1 MGIPVLIIG
10 KSGTG
15 KSTSLRNFKSD
26 EVGIINVLNKP
37 LPFRTDIK
45 PYHCDNYEKI
55 KQVIADSKVKS
66 IIIDD
71 AGYLIT
77 NHFMN
82 KHSKANAGNAVYAMY
97 NELADNFF
105 KLIEFCKTV
114 EEDKIIYFIMHED
127 RNDFGELKPKTIGKL
142 LDEKVCIEGLFTIVL
157 RSVFKDKKYLFLTGR
172 EDELDLQKSPIDMF
186 KDLKIDNDLKNVYN
200 SISKHFSTKLSNCN
214 TSYIFFV

>member
-157 RSVFKDKKYLFLTGR
+157 RSVFKDRKYLFLTGK

-186 KDLKIDNDLKNVYN
+186 KDLKIDNDLKNVD
-200 SISKHFSTKLSNCN
+200 NCIRE
-214 TSYIFFV
+214 YYGV

>member
-157 RSVFKDKKYLFLTGR
+157 RSIFKDKKYLFLTGR

-186 KDLKIDNDLKNVYN
+186 KDLKIDNDLKNVD
-200 SISKHFSTKLSNCN
+200 NCIRE
-214 TSYIFFV
+214 YYGI